1 MFYTKGCWS
10 KKAKLEKLVEIGSE
24 KIEGELDVIKI
35 MNDLRN
41 LKILLKYS
49 IMTKEVKQKIKF
61 TGKNVIDLDSSS
73 QSDDS
78 KGDSESDKN

>member
-1 MFYTKGCWS
+1 MCYTKGFWK
-10 KKAKLEKLVEIGSE
+10 KKAKLEKLIEIGSD

-49 IMTKEVKQKIKF
+49 LMTKDVKQKIKY

-73 QSDDS
+73 
-78 KGDSESDKN
+78 